1 MEELCGGGVFTM
13 AEELLEDAMSDDGFG
28 KAEETQSGAE
38 PWSPAKTESP
48 ILTLRL
54 ARKLS

>member
-1 MEELCGGGVFTM
+1 M

-54 ARKLS
+54 APSRKLS